1 MGPELLGNKCRF
13 EDSHEMNY
21 GAEEAQDYVSI
32 PREFGSSFSVIRQ
45 TNNIPWPLQGDYVQV
60 SKEFFLAL
68 LRSTVDKIY
77 VDEEWYRYSY
87 PDINAAIAAG
97 RFQSA
102 RQHYVE
108 YGFFEDRLPR
118 LIEVDNEFYLELY
131 PDVSA
136 SIQSGTIN
144 SPQWH
149 FDNYGFREGR
159 LPRNGWRLLE

>member
-1 MGPELLGNKCRF
+1 MTL
-13 EDSHEMNY
+13 DVEM
-21 GAEEAQDYVSI
+21 AQDYVSI

-45 TNNIPWPLQGDYVQV
+45 ANNISWPIRQGYVQI
-60 SKEFFLAL
+60 SEEFFLDL
-68 LRSTVDKIY
+68 MRSTIDKIY

-87 PDINAAIAAG
+87 TDIDSAISSG

-108 YGFFEDRLPR
+108 FGFFEDRLPR
-118 LIEVDNEFYLELY
+118 FIEVDRDFYLETY

-136 SIQSGTIN
+136 SIRSGTIS

-159 LPRNGWRLLE
+159 LPRNGWRLLD